1 MRDIRLAID
10 GLGTIGREIAS
21 LLLARHDYFSSTYGV
36 DVRLVAICEA
46 GTGLSDESGLRTD
59 QLGRLEAGK
68 SGADFLLS
76 SRPNLLIQTGSGDTG
91 AGQPGPGYLRSAL
104 AAGCDVIAVSTS
116 ALIDDGCALRDLA
129 RTTGAILKIS
139 GAIGAALPTIDMLQH
154 NLAGCKAV
162 RIEGI
167 FSPCANHLLDAMMN
181 CGATF
186 LEALGEAEK
195 EAFADCRS
203 RGDIDGS
210 ETARKLVLLANFGLD
225 CPLLADNL
233 TVQGVEA
240 ISEQAIAAW
249 RSQAIV
255 PRLVGTLVREAGSV
269 RGTVAVRPYFPGDPM
284 ALVRGRCTAARI
296 VTEEMGEIVVTN
308 CAAEPRATAA
318 AALKDLEHILRIR
331 SGALPW

>member
-1 MRDIRLAID
+1 MRDIRIAID
-10 GLGTIGREIAS
+10 GFGAIGHEIAS
-21 LLLARHDYFSSTYGV
+21 LLLARRDHYASTYGV
-36 DVRLVAICEA
+36 DARLVAICEA
-46 GTGLSDESGLRTD
+46 EAGLSDKGGLRAD
-59 QLGRLEAGK
+59 ELGRLDAGK
-68 SGADFLLS
+68 SGADFLFS
-76 SRPNLLIQTGSGDTG
+76 SRPNLLIEARGDMG
-91 AGQPGPGYLRSAL
+91 AGQLGSGHLRSAL
-104 AAGCDVIAVSTS
+104 TAGWDAIAVSTS
-116 ALIDDGCALRDLA
+116 ALIADGRGLRDLA

-139 GAIGAALPTIDMLQH
+139 GAIGAALPTVDMLQH
-154 NLAGCKAV
+154 NLAGCETV

-167 FSPCANHLLDAMMN
+167 FSPCANYILDAMMN

-210 ETARKLVLLANFGLD
+210 ETSRKLVLLANFGLD
-225 CPLLADNL
+225 CPLSADNL